1 MQPISRWF
9 VGAARICAVL
19 LLVPGSQA
27 ATAQALTGS
36 LKKIKD
42 SGEIT
47 IGYRKISI
55 PFSYQA
61 DGGAPIGY
69 SLDLCAR
76 VVDSVKKE
84 LHLRTLKVRQV
95 AVTAES
101 RFPLVANGTVMLEC
115 GSTVNNAERR
125 RQVAF
130 SVTTFVVATRFVS
143 RKEAHYKTI
152 EDLKGKT
159 VVCTAGT
166 NTLARVRELSTG
178 RGLDLDIVV
187 GKDHADSMQRVTSG
201 RAEAFFEDDI
211 LLAGLV
217 SALGDPE
224 NYALSTEGYSVDAY
238 GLMLRKDDPEFKK
251 VVDRTLT
258 DLYRGG
264 EIIEIYDQWFLKP
277 IPPRQRLLN
286 FPMPSALLKA
296 IAQPTDSSDPT
307 AYR

>member
-1 MQPISRWF
+1 MQPPSRRF
-9 VGAARICAVL
+9 LRAAPICAALVL
-19 LLVPGSQA
+19 ILDGHS

-36 LKKIKD
+36 LKKIKE

-47 IGYRKISI
+47 IGYRESSI
-55 PFSYQA
+55 PFSYVA

-69 SLDLCAR
+69 SLDLCGR
-76 VVDSVKKE
+76 VVDAVKRQ
-84 LHLRTLKVRQV
+84 LNLRALKVRQLP
-95 AVTAES
+95 VTSQS
-101 RFPLVANGTVMLEC
+101 RIPLVANGTIALEC
-115 GSTVNNAERR
+115 GSTVNNAERQ

-130 SVTTFVVATRFVS
+130 SVTTFVVSTRFVA
-143 RKEAHYKTI
+143 KKQAHYKTI
-152 EDLKGKT
+152 DDLKGKT

-166 NTLARVRELSTG
+166 NTLARVRELSAT
-178 RGLDLDIVV
+178 RGLDLDIIV
-187 GKDHADSMQRVTSG
+187 GKDHDDSMQSVAVG

-217 SALGDPE
+217 AASSDPE
-224 NYALSTEGYSVDAY
+224 DYALSTEGYSLDAY
-238 GLMLRKDDPEFKK
+238 GLVLRKDDPEFKK

-258 DLYRGG
+258 DLFRGG
-264 EIIEIYDQWFLKP
+264 EIIDIYDRWFLKP

-296 IAQPTDSSDPT
+296 IAEPTDSFDPA